1 MATRN
6 FNKVY
11 HPFNLWEEVKFNM
24 WGKVDD
30 KSAYLSKAIDF
41 TGDWDLY
48 GSWMLKVI
56 TDWPISCENS
66 LTDTSMNRR
75 AWIGHAAVAY
85 AIQCPEDIVRLAWG
99 KLTDEQRILA
109 NRKADE
115 AIELWERMY
124 IKDKGLRGFVD
135 QPLLF

>member
-1 MATRN
+1 MRA
-6 FNKVY
+6 FSKVY
-11 HPFNLWEEVKFNM
+11 HPYFLWEEIKFNM

-30 KSAYLSKAIDF
+30 KSAYLSKAIEF

-48 GSWMLKVI
+48 GSWMIKVVN
-56 TDWPISCENS
+56 DWPISCENS
-66 LTDTSMNRR
+66 LTDMSMNRR

-109 NRKADE
+109 NGKADK
-115 AIELWERMY
+115 AIKLWERMY